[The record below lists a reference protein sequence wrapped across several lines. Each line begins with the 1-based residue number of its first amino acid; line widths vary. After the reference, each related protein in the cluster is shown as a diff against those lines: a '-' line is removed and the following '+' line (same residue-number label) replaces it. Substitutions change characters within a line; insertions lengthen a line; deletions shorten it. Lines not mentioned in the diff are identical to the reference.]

1 MDKNIS
7 SSVRDYYDLLFDYVS
22 SYKEMNE
29 NIIDDL
35 LQEKAELHDQLI
47 NGGPNIDRDDLSRQ
61 IMGKSEEISKNREY
75 LQSDALIKDGFK
87 MAAEM
92 IYDNEPELS
101 DPFLEAPISEKYN
114 YLMDRFA
121 QEYVSDQAKQL
132 ADAER
137 KSVEACACLESHC
150 GNKPTVW
157 ENIRSLGAAE
167 REWGAR
173 LKELRTDVV
182 DGLKKRQRM
191 TISSDSTALVYPDAE
206 HAALKKMTEYFPE
219 IVAEH
224 KKQQEQ
230 EYAELLR
237 DDPVKLYADL
247 VARYSNAYSGEVG
260 SDLATTRNALESK
273 ERKMSEHENA
283 KPGTLENLV
292 SFGRAQES
300 WNREQAM
307 MQKEQGHLKNEVA
320 RLADLKEDVKGGWIS
335 ETARTHAKQ
344 FIKDEHPE
352 VVNACDS
359 HMMRHWKDS
368 NNARL
373 ERQHD
378 KQNNCR
384 NDIGKTPDR

>member
-1 MDKNIS
+1 MDKSIS

-22 SYKEMNE
+22 SYREMNE

-47 NGGPNIDRDDLSRQ
+47 NGGPDIDRDDLSRQ
-61 IMGKSEEISKNREY
+61 IMGKSEEISKNKEY

-101 DPFLEAPISEKYN
+101 DPFWEAPISEKYS

-167 REWGAR
+167 REWGER

-182 DGLKKRQRM
+182 DGLKERQRM
-191 TISSDSTALVYPDAE
+191 ADSSGSTALVGPDAE
-206 HAALKKMTEYFPE
+206 HAARKKMTEFFPE

-237 DDPVKLYADL
+237 DDPVKL
-247 VARYSNAYSGEVG
+247 
-260 SDLATTRNALESK
+260 
-273 ERKMSEHENA
+273 
-283 KPGTLENLV
+283 
-292 SFGRAQES
+292 
-300 WNREQAM
+300 
-307 MQKEQGHLKNEVA
+307 
-320 RLADLKEDVKGGWIS
+320 
-335 ETARTHAKQ
+335 
-344 FIKDEHPE
+344 
-352 VVNACDS
+352 
-359 HMMRHWKDS
+359 
-368 NNARL
+368 
-373 ERQHD
+373 
-378 KQNNCR
+378 
-384 NDIGKTPDR
+384 